1 MEVYQMREKIADAYP
16 YDKWKD
22 KVAKMYDNQVIAIYY
37 NFLETG
43 VFEKK
48 VDLKKKEEIKK
59 HLEKAN
65 VIDELSLVI
74 SPLCAK
80 GANVTSNYNTMSQ
93 LLQHLKN

>member
-48 VDLKKKEEIKK
+48 VDLKKKEEIKNIPQIVK
-59 HLEKAN
+59 Q
-65 VIDELSLVI
+65 LSVDDFI
-74 SPLCAK
+74 EDM
-80 GANVTSNYNTMSQ
+80 NYEI
-93 LLQHLKN
+93 L